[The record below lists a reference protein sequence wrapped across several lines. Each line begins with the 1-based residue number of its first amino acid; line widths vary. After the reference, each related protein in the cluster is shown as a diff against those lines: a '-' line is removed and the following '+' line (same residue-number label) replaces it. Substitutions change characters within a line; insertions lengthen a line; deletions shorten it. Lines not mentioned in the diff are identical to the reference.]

1 MRLPAVVLAK
11 MAAAGKRRPSIS
23 GGGLRVRWFQM
34 SLRTLF
40 ILTAVCAVAAW
51 FWQPLAAWAQDI
63 WEIWFP
69 SQIAEPCGPCG
80 MG

>member
-1 MRLPAVVLAK
+1 MNLPPKVLAT
-11 MAAAGKRRPSIS
+11 MIAVSSPRRSF
-23 GGGLRVRWFQM
+23 RWWQM

-40 ILTAVCAVAAW
+40 VLTAVFAVAAW
-51 FWQPLAAWAQDI
+51 FWEPLAVMAQSA

-69 SQIAEPCGPCG
+69 SQPPPHACGPCG

>member
-1 MRLPAVVLAK
+1 MRLPATVRSKLST
-11 MAAAGKRRPSIS
+11 AGKRPSGRP
-23 GGGLRVRWFQM
+23 RVRWFQL

-40 ILTAVCAVAAW
+40 ILTACFAVAAW
-51 FWQPLAAWAQDI
+51 FWQPLAQAAQGL

-69 SQIAEPCGPCG
+69 SQPPPYGCGPCG